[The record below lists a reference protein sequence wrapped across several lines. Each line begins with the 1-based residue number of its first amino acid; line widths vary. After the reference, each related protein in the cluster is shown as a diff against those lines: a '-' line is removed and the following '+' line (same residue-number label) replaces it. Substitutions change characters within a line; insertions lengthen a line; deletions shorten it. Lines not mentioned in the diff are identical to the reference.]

1 MVEFRDFEMISD
13 SEKGRFEHGSGR
25 RRVPLPPNPQTTPK
39 VPHAALFV

>member
-13 SEKGRFEHGSGR
+13 SEKGGFKQGSGR
-25 RRVPLPPNPQTTPK
+25 QRVSPPPNPRTTPK